1 MSGVDTD
8 IFLALM
14 PAKLDD
20 EVFLRSMPGAE
31 IILLM
36 VLGGEDCT
44 DRAAESPSRV
54 GILVRLEL
62 RWPIAETSNE
72 PFFSEGPVG
81 NGLDINIGRLV
92 LGSVC
97 STGDG
102 GPAGCAEKGSFLV
115 GS

>member
-14 PAKLDD
+14 PARLDD
-20 EVFLRSMPGAE
+20 EVFLRSMPGAD

-44 DRAAESPSRV
+44 DRATESPSRV

-62 RWPIAETSNE
+62 R
-72 PFFSEGPVG
+72 
-81 NGLDINIGRLV
+81 
-92 LGSVC
+92 
-97 STGDG
+97 
-102 GPAGCAEKGSFLV
+102 
-115 GS
+115 